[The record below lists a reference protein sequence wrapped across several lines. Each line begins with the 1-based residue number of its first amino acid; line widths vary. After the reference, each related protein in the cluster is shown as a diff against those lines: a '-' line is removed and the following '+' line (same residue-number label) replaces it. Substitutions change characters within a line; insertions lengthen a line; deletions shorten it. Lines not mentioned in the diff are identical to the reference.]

1 MGVAVSETAKQV
13 ILASVRNVG
22 PLVSFEEL
30 ILTLYGSKKRI
41 VRSGAKITS
50 DNARKWVDEL
60 VSEGRLERVELFKKT
75 CSGDSPIT
83 ALEIPEREKRRE
95 L

>member
-1 MGVAVSETAKQV
+1 MSETAKQV

-30 ILTLYGSKKRI
+30 MLTLYGSKRRI
-41 VRSGAKITS
+41 LRSGAAITV

-60 VSEGRLERVELFKKT
+60 VAEGRLERVELFRKT
-75 CSGDSPIT
+75 CPGDSPIT
-83 ALEIPEREKRRE
+83 ALEIPERNKAPA
-95 L
+95 